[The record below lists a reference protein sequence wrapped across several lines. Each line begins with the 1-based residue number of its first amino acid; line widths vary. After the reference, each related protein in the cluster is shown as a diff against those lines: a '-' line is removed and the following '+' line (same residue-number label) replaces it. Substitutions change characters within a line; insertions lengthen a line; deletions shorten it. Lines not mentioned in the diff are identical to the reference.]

1 MLVQPLMV
9 ILFNHKNI
17 TNKGEKKMEL
27 QEKLA
32 LIEEVLDVEEGSLK
46 PETELADVDEWD
58 SIAAL
63 SLIVMLDEKFEKTVS
78 GAQIKALE
86 TVNDILA
93 FMV

>member
-1 MLVQPLMV
+1 
-9 ILFNHKNI
+9 
-17 TNKGEKKMEL
+17 MEL
-27 QEKLA
+27 KEKLA
-32 LIEEVLDVEEGSLK
+32 LIEDVLDVEEGSLSPK
-46 PETELADVDEWD
+46 TELADVDEWD

-93 FMV
+93 YME

>member
-1 MLVQPLMV
+1 
-9 ILFNHKNI
+9 
-17 TNKGEKKMEL
+17 MEL
-27 QEKLA
+27 KEKLA
-32 LIEEVLDVEEGSLK
+32 LIEEVLDVEEGSLSPK
-46 PETELADVDEWD
+46 TELADVDEWD

-93 FMV
+93 YME